1 MPTDFKSGDRMKIS
15 DAATEVLARAYD
27 AASRFN
33 PDARVRIF
41 RRKGEIETG
50 FADAPQEGDVS
61 VEHEGMILYVASDV
75 GEGVLDTT
83 LQHDHL
89 VVRTV
94 DR

>member
-1 MPTDFKSGDRMKIS
+1 MEIS
-15 DAATEVLARAYD
+15 EAATEVLARAYE

-41 RRKGEIETG
+41 RRKGQIETG
-50 FADAPQEGDVS
+50 FTDVPLEGDVT
-61 VEHEGMILYVASDV
+61 VEHEGLVLYVADDV

-89 VVRTV
+89 VLRPV
-94 DR
+94 DP